1 MKDKYCPY
9 CDQKMTSGLYC
20 KGCKRI
26 VLHPYWQDVDYY
38 LNERHPQQETDCLYH
53 NSGPEPHKDRAS
65 SAAGASNTTQTSGTA
80 RTSPTAQTSGTA
92 RTPRTA
98 QASGTARTS
107 RTAQTSGT
115 ARTSPTAQT
124 SDMTFSSG
132 TVWDT
137 ARNSSRREP
146 RNSRSGVVIFL
157 ILWLLLSAGGSLFVY
172 VKRAVRNSFYEIRDM
187 FSAEA
192 PKEYYA
198 AAEEQVSEVYGDGE
212 LSDEQVI
219 EAGINCNCYG
229 HYDVYLEDIDAALE
243 QALVDRDILVWDRD
257 SFSYNFANN
266 DSSWYNTDQDYS
278 LSHGDEYIGTITIS
292 VDTATN
298 QLHGISA
305 TATTEVYFY
314 ELADVIESIMY
325 EFGYVNTEQSGQ
337 DIYAELLNR
346 KEAIRNETEDEIHAL
361 TTEYGSEIFVSRSE
375 MSDFVYYSMEI
386 YAPGYYTEPE

>member
-1 MKDKYCPY
+1 MRDKYCPY

-38 LNERHPQQETDCLYH
+38 LNERHPQHETDCLYH
-53 NSGPEPHKDRAS
+53 NSGLETHKNRAS
-65 SAAGASNTTQTSGTA
+65 SAAGASNTAQASDTA
-80 RTSPTAQTSGTA
+80 RTPHTAQTSGTA
-92 RTPRTA
+92 HTPRTA
-98 QASGTARTS
+98 QASDTARTP
-107 RTAQTSGT
+107 RTA
-115 ARTSPTAQT
+115 PT

-132 TVWDT
+132 TVRDT
-137 ARNSSRREP
+137 DRNSYGREH
-146 RNSRSGVVIFL
+146 RKSRSGVVIFL

-172 VKRAVRNSFYEIRDM
+172 AKRAVQNSFCAIRDI

-192 PKEYYA
+192 PKGYYA
-198 AAEEQVSEVYGDGE
+198 DAEEQVSEVYGDGE

-337 DIYAELLNR
+337 DIYAELLNG

-361 TTEYGSEIFVSRSE
+361 TTEYGSEIFASRSE

>member
-65 SAAGASNTTQTSGTA
+65 SAAGASNTAQTFGTTH
-80 RTSPTAQTSGTA
+80 TSP
-92 RTPRTA
+92 TA

-107 RTAQTSGT
+107 PAVQTSGT
-115 ARTSPTAQT
+115 THTSRTAQT

-132 TVWDT
+132 TVRD
-137 ARNSSRREP
+137 ADRNSYGREH
-146 RNSRSGVVIFL
+146 RKSRSGVVIFL

-172 VKRAVRNSFYEIRDM
+172 IKQAALNSFYGIRDT
-187 FSAEA
+187 FSVEA
-192 PKEYYA
+192 PKGYYA
-198 AAEEQVSEVYGDGE
+198 DAEEQVSEVYGDGE

-243 QALVDRDILVWDRD
+243 QALVDRNILVWDRD
-257 SFSYNFANN
+257 SFSYNFVNN
-266 DSSWYNTDQDYS
+266 DSSRYNTDHSYS
-278 LSHGDEYIGTITIS
+278 LSQGDEYIGTITIS

-325 EFGYVNTEQSGQ
+325 EFGYVNTEQSGR

-346 KEAIRNETEDEIHAL
+346 NEAILYETEHEINAL
-361 TTEYGSEIFVSRSE
+361 TTEYGPEIFVSRSE

-386 YAPGYYTEPE
+386 YAPGYYTEPD

>member
-38 LNERHPQQETDCLYH
+38 LNERHPQHETDCLYH
-53 NSGPEPHKDRAS
+53 NSGLETHKNRAS
-65 SAAGASNTTQTSGTA
+65 SAAGASNTAQASGTA
-80 RTSPTAQTSGTA
+80 RTPLTAQTSGTA

-98 QASGTARTS
+98 QAYDTARTPL
-107 RTAQTSGT
+107 TA
-115 ARTSPTAQT
+115 PT

-132 TVWDT
+132 TVRDSD
-137 ARNSSRREP
+137 RNSYGRKHRK
-146 RNSRSGVVIFL
+146 SRSGVVIFL

-172 VKRAVRNSFYEIRDM
+172 AKRAVQNSFCAIRDI

-192 PKEYYA
+192 PKGYYA
-198 AAEEQVSEVYGDGE
+198 DAEEQVSEVYDDGE

-337 DIYAELLNR
+337 DIYAELLNG

-361 TTEYGSEIFVSRSE
+361 TTEYGSEIFASRSE

>member
-53 NSGPEPHKDRAS
+53 NSGLEPHKDRAS
-65 SAAGASNTTQTSGTA
+65 SAAGASNT
-80 RTSPTAQTSGTA
+80 
-92 RTPRTA
+92 A
-98 QASGTARTS
+98 QASGTAHTS
-107 RTAQTSGT
+107 PTAQAFGT
-115 ARTSPTAQT
+115 ARTSRTAQT

-132 TVWDT
+132 TVRD
-137 ARNSSRREP
+137 ADRNSYGREH
-146 RNSRSGVVIFL
+146 RKSRSGVVIFL

-172 VKRAVRNSFYEIRDM
+172 AKRAVQNSFCAIRDI

-192 PKEYYA
+192 PKGYYA
-198 AAEEQVSEVYGDGE
+198 DAEEQVSEVYGDGE

-298 QLHGISA
+298 QLHGIST

>member
-53 NSGPEPHKDRAS
+53 NSGLEPHKDRAS
-65 SAAGASNTTQTSGTA
+65 SAAGASNT
-80 RTSPTAQTSGTA
+80 
-92 RTPRTA
+92 A
-98 QASGTARTS
+98 QAFGTARTS
-107 RTAQTSGT
+107 RTAQTSGA
-115 ARTSPTAQT
+115 ARTSPAVQTSGTTHTSPTAQAFGT
-124 SDMTFSSG
+124 ARTSRTAQASDMTFSSG
-132 TVWDT
+132 TVRD
-137 ARNSSRREP
+137 ANRNSYGREH
-146 RNSRSGVVIFL
+146 RKSRSGVVIFL

-172 VKRAVRNSFYEIRDM
+172 AKRAVQNSFCAIRDI

-192 PKEYYA
+192 PKGYYA
-198 AAEEQVSEVYGDGE
+198 DAEEQVSEVYGDGE

-243 QALVDRDILVWDRD
+243 QALVDRNILVWDRD
-257 SFSYNFANN
+257 SFSYNFVNN
-266 DSSWYNTDQDYS
+266 DSSRYNTDHSYS
-278 LSHGDEYIGTITIS
+278 LSQGDEYIGTITIS

-325 EFGYVNTEQSGQ
+325 EFGYVNTAQSGR
-337 DIYAELLNR
+337 DIYAELLSRN
-346 KEAIRNETEDEIHAL
+346 EAILYETEHEINAL
-361 TTEYGSEIFVSRSE
+361 TTEYGPEIFVSRSE

>member
-65 SAAGASNTTQTSGTA
+65 SAAGASNTVQAFGKTH
-80 RTSPTAQTSGTA
+80 TSPTAQA
-92 RTPRTA
+92 F
-98 QASGTARTS
+98 
-107 RTAQTSGT
+107 GT

-132 TVWDT
+132 TVRD
-137 ARNSSRREP
+137 ADRNSSGREH
-146 RNSRSGVVIFL
+146 RKSRSGVVIFL

-172 VKRAVRNSFYEIRDM
+172 AKRAVQNSFCAIRDI

-192 PKEYYA
+192 PKGYYA
-198 AAEEQVSEVYGDGE
+198 DAAEQVSEVYGDGE

-337 DIYAELLNR
+337 DIYAELLSKN
-346 KEAIRNETEDEIHAL
+346 EAILNKTEDEINAL
-361 TTEYGSEIFVSRSE
+361 TTEYGPEIFVSRSE

-386 YAPGYYTEPE
+386 YAPGYYTEPRRLVQLNGDVLSRLVDDEEF

>member
-53 NSGPEPHKDRAS
+53 NSGLEPHKDRTP
-65 SAAGASNTTQTSGTA
+65 SAAGASNT
-80 RTSPTAQTSGTA
+80 AQT
-92 RTPRTA
+92 
-98 QASGTARTS
+98 SGTARTS
-107 RTAQTSGT
+107 RTAQTSSAARTSPAVQTSGT
-115 ARTSPTAQT
+115 THTSPTAQT

-132 TVWDT
+132 TVRD
-137 ARNSSRREP
+137 ADRNSYGREH
-146 RNSRSGVVIFL
+146 RKSRSGVVIFL
-157 ILWLLLSAGGSLFVY
+157 ILWLLLSVGGSLFVY
-172 VKRAVRNSFYEIRDM
+172 AKRAVQNSFCAIRDI

-192 PKEYYA
+192 PKGYYA
-198 AAEEQVSEVYGDGE
+198 DAEEQVSEVYGDGE

-257 SFSYNFANN
+257 SFSYNFVNN
-266 DSSWYNTDQDYS
+266 DSSRYNTDHSYS
-278 LSHGDEYIGTITIS
+278 LSQGDEYIGTITIS

-325 EFGYVNTEQSGQ
+325 EFGYVNTEQSGR

-346 KEAIRNETEDEIHAL
+346 NEAILYETEHEINAL
-361 TTEYGSEIFVSRSE
+361 TTEYGPEIFVSRSE

-386 YAPGYYTEPE
+386 YAPGYYTEPD